1 MSESVICETKKFNWS
16 NWLINKTFK
25 KTQKMVLR
33 LRVKNHFADRYLI
46 DMHMRWDASSRERKS
61 QHRGRRIWDQ
71 PKIIYVPFDW
81 HCICSVYLICLKCS
95 GVLFP
100 NGHFQPTPFPNLS
113 NALSLTPLISLCL
126 SLSVSHSL
134 PTPHSVFTFCHLI

>member
-25 KTQKMVLR
+25 KTQKMVPR
-33 LRVKNHFADRYLI
+33 LWVKNHFADRHLI
-46 DMHMRWDASSRERKS
+46 DMRVRWDASSREWKS
-61 QHRGRRIWDQ
+61 QHRGWRIWDP
-71 PKIIYVPFDW
+71 PKIIYIPFDW
-81 HCICSVYLICLKCS
+81 RCICSVYLICLKYS

-113 NALSLTPLISLCL
+113 NVLSLTPLISL
-126 SLSVSHSL
+126 SLSVSRSL
-134 PTPHSVFTFCHLI
+134 PTPHSVFTCRCLI